1 MTDHRQAPSE
11 SHPRVLPREDIARIT
26 RRERDAGRV
35 VVTTNGCFDVLHV
48 GHARYLHEARALG
61 DLLVVGVNSDDSVR
75 RLKGPERPVIPED
88 ERAEML
94 ASLEA
99 VDYVTVFGEDT
110 PCELLEFI
118 RPSIHVKGGDYS
130 LDQVIERETVER
142 NGGKVV
148 VGIHIPARS
157 TTDIVARIRELDTR
171 GRDQEPEA
179 SDVP

>member
-1 MTDHRQAPSE
+1 MSA
-11 SHPRVLPREDIARIT
+11 HPGVLPREEIARIA

-48 GHARYLHEARALG
+48 GHARYLQQARALG
-61 DLLVVGVNSDDSVR
+61 DMLIVGVNADDSVR
-75 RLKGPERPVIPED
+75 KLKGPERPVIPED

-99 VDYVTVFGEDT
+99 VDYVTIFGEDT
-110 PCELLEFI
+110 PCDLLELI

-130 LDQVIERETVER
+130 LDRVIEREVVER
-142 NGGKVV
+142 NGGEVV

-157 TTDIVARIRELDTR
+157 TTDIVQRIRELDRR
-171 GRDQEPEA
+171 GEVA
-179 SDVP
+179 HGS

>member
-1 MTDHRQAPSE
+1 MSE
-11 SHPRVLPREDIARIT
+11 HPRILPREEIARIV
-26 RRERDAGRV
+26 RREREAGRV

-48 GHARYLHEARALG
+48 GHARYLREARALG
-61 DLLVVGVNSDDSVR
+61 DLLIVGVNSDESVR
-75 RLKGPERPVIPED
+75 RLKGATRPVIPEG

-110 PCELLEFI
+110 PCDLLELI

-130 LDQVIERETVER
+130 LDQVIEREVVEAA
-142 NGGKVV
+142 GGKVV

-157 TTDIVARIRELDTR
+157 TTDIVARIRELDR
-171 GRDQEPEA
+171 MDRRADADA
-179 SDVP
+179 S

>member
-1 MTDHRQAPSE
+1 MSE
-11 SHPRVLPREDIARIT
+11 HPRVLAREEVARIAH
-26 RRERDAGRV
+26 REREAGRV

-48 GHARYLHEARALG
+48 GHARYLCEARALG
-61 DLLVVGVNSDDSVR
+61 DLLIVGVNSDESVR
-75 RLKGPERPVIPED
+75 KLKGPTRPVIPEG

-110 PCELLEFI
+110 PCELLELI

-130 LDQVIERETVER
+130 LDQVIERETVEAA
-142 NGGKVV
+142 GGKVV

-157 TTDIVARIRELDTR
+157 TTDIVARIRELDAMDR
-171 GRDQEPEA
+171 KAAG
-179 SDVP
+179 DVS

>member
-1 MTDHRQAPSE
+1 MSE
-11 SHPRVLPREDIARIT
+11 HPRVLPREEVARIA

-48 GHARYLHEARALG
+48 GHARYLREARALG
-61 DLLVVGVNSDDSVR
+61 DLLIVGVNSDDSVR
-75 RLKGPERPVIPED
+75 RLKGPERPIIPED

-110 PCELLEFI
+110 PCELLELV
-118 RPSIHVKGGDYS
+118 RPSVHVKGGDYT
-130 LDQVIERETVER
+130 LDQVIEREVVEA
-142 NGGKVV
+142 GGGEVV

-157 TTDIVARIRELDTR
+157 TTDIVGRIRELDAR
-171 GRDQEPEA
+171 ARDRDGEA
-179 SDVP
+179 SDVS

>member
-1 MTDHRQAPSE
+1 MSA
-11 SHPRVLPREDIARIT
+11 HPRVLPREEIARIA

-48 GHARYLHEARALG
+48 GHARYLRQARALG
-61 DLLVVGVNSDDSVR
+61 DILIVGVNTDDSVR
-75 RLKGPERPVIPED
+75 KLKGPERPVIPVD

-99 VDYVTVFGEDT
+99 VDYVTIFGEDT
-110 PCELLEFI
+110 PCDLLELI

-130 LDQVIERETVER
+130 LDRVIERDVVER
-142 NGGKVV
+142 NGGEVV

-157 TTDIVARIRELDTR
+157 TTDIVQRIRELDR
-171 GRDQEPEA
+171 RDQEGA
-179 SDVP
+179 NGS